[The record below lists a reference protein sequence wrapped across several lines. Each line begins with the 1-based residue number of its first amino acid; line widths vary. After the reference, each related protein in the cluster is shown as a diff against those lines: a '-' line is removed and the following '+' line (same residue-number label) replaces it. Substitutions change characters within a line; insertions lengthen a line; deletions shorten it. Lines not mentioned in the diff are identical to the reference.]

1 MNKKFKK
8 ILVVLLSALMVFTYM
23 PTMAFADASDPK
35 TYTVLTEI
43 PAQDYTGEV
52 PDLMSLD
59 ALATIS
65 VKEVGAEDKDAFT
78 MTRGTDFTVEADSD
92 GASGS
97 ANAVFTATGSF
108 AGDTIQSKSF
118 VVKKAADTHDYK
130 ATIDAAK
137 LVYDGNA
144 LTAAEVAA
152 VTTVKDGDA
161 TLYFDHNDYQI
172 TLDKDNAVDAGT
184 AVKVTIKVG
193 STKVKEETVTI
204 GKADLS
210 KLILT
215 ADAGTVTYNGS
226 AQEPNISSVSY
237 QFTKTDAPVALAAA
251 DYTKGA
257 YSNNTNAGKAS
268 VAITAKSSCKNFT
281 GTGNAEF
288 EIAKFNLSGAH
299 VQVASAVKVP
309 FNGKKQNPAVNVT
322 VAFGNQFGAAT
333 INAADYKVDY
343 VTKESINVG
352 TYQIKVVPKDD
363 KSNVTGETSPVEG
376 YIIEQVSLKDATA
389 AQKKD
394 IPAGTAITKD
404 NITEYFDIT
413 VNGYKLTADD
423 AADMTVVVT
432 GTPNEANEACTIKIT
447 AAQTGNFK
455 ETATINYTTAPEK
468 LAQVYVSKAEYTY
481 SGSEQVPTKA
491 SLGNLWEK
499 GKETGAA
506 ALTTSDYDIKSDW
519 ANNIN
524 AGTATVTL
532 VGRGKYA
539 GQTAKIEYTI
549 DPEYLDDDD
558 YTATVTGIAR
568 GTYYEEAEITGA
580 SVTLKSAT
588 RTIALKAG
596 EFKVFAYDF
605 SYEGQSKL
613 TEVRVELYGNY
624 RGTFYVDVDVICEIA
639 DLNDAVVTG
648 DVPAGLRAALYSDED
663 ALKRYIKVKVGN
675 TYATPEAYSITNI
688 AGVPSDKLGELG
700 TEISFDITPEAEQLT
715 GQKKGCKVR
724 VVARNIKI
732 FEKYLKVTDSFT
744 YDGVEKTPDV
754 VFDEGALEAEWEA
767 IETESEWEALMLNPD
782 IPYDADFDKFV
793 KDQAYTLS
801 YANNV
806 DAGTATITLTG
817 KGDYTG
823 TATVTFEI
831 QKKQLYASDFKL
843 TGVDSIEYKPG
854 DVEDLSSKL
863 SLVKASDASKLAFD
877 AKDFTIALV
886 PGQKIGDATGELNI
900 GDDVMYAVT
909 VKEDSKNYFSAD
921 PIPKAA
927 YKVGRKTVTNA
938 EITLE
943 NNKFDVTK
951 GTPAIADLGKVTVK
965 VDGAELDPA
974 NYSLAIK
981 GVTNKVTSELTAD
994 EEKPYVLVE
1003 FEGDY
1008 AGKAKAPITMV
1019 AAVINIKDV
1028 KLTAPDALNAIYSGS
1043 AIVPKV
1049 SDTGS
1054 DKLVIDNPTKH
1065 YYTIEYTDAEGKP
1078 VDGEPTDAGTYT
1090 ATVKATAAYGG
1101 ETGDVCIYTIT
1112 AKKISQIEFNELV
1125 ENLTVRGV
1133 QTYSTPYG
1141 TEDYDYDDP
1150 GEVSYY
1156 GPYTETPEVGTYSNL
1171 DYVHWVSDDNFE
1183 VISFTKEWDGDPE
1196 KKGKATIALKADAN
1210 YAFDGTVEKEFYWN
1224 RGHLRYNETYGA
1236 MGYNTT
1242 DLADWFEIEDQ
1253 TYTGKALEPGVKAKA
1268 DLSAD
1273 YVTVQYY
1280 ESNVNAAVKTAKA
1293 YVKVEIPE
1301 TEKKYQG
1308 EMEGWIVFTIKP
1320 ADQGLKVSVKDAT
1333 YTGKAL
1339 EPAVTV
1345 KNAQG
1350 VLLDLDKDY
1359 TVAYADNTNAGK
1371 GKVTVTCMGNYA
1383 GTYEAEFTIAKAKNT
1398 MTVKAKAV
1406 KAKAKKTKKF
1416 AAKKVFT
1423 VKKAQGKVTYK
1434 LAKKVKN
1441 VKLAKNGKL
1450 TVKKGLKKGKT
1461 IKVKVKV
1468 TAKGNA
1474 NYKKLV
1480 KTVTVKVK
1488 IK

>member
-130 ATIDAAK
+130 ATIDASK

-161 TLYFDHNDYQI
+161 TLYFDHDDYQI
-172 TLDKDNAVDAGT
+172 TLDKNDAVDAGT

-193 STKVKEETVTI
+193 STKVTEQTVTI
-204 GKADLS
+204 GKADLAN
-210 KLILT
+210 LILT
-215 ADAGTVTYNGS
+215 ATTEATTYNGS
-226 AQEPNISSVSY
+226 AQTPAVSAVSY
-237 QFTKTDAPVALAAA
+237 QFKKDGAAATLPAA
-251 DYTKGA
+251 DYTVGA
-257 YSNNTNAGKAS
+257 YSNNTNAGKAA
-268 VAITAKSSCKNFT
+268 VAVTAKNTSKNFT
-281 GTGNAEF
+281 GTGSAEF
-288 EIAKFNLSGAH
+288 EIAKFNLSGAY
-299 VQVASAVKVP
+299 VQVANAVKVP
-309 FNGKKQNPAVNVT
+309 FNGKAQNPAVNVT
-322 VAFGNQFGAAT
+322 VAFSNAFGAAT
-333 INAADYKVDY
+333 INASDYKVDY
-343 VTKESINVG
+343 VTKDSVNAG
-352 TYQIKVVPKDD
+352 TYQIKVVPKDE
-363 KSNVTGETSPVEG
+363 KSNVTGETSAVDA
-376 YIIEQVSLKDATA
+376 YIIEKVSLKDATA
-389 AQKKD
+389 VQKKD
-394 IPAGTAITKD
+394 IPAKTVLSAS
-404 NITEYFDIT
+404 NLTEYFDVT
-413 VNGYKLTADD
+413 VNGYTLKAEDVAPMAVAVTGDTDKAGETCTVKLTA
-423 AADMTVVVT
+423 AS
-432 GTPNEANEACTIKIT
+432 
-447 AAQTGNFK
+447 TGNF
-455 ETATINYTTAPEK
+455 EEAATFTYTTAPKK
-468 LAQVYVSKAEYTY
+468 LAQVYTSATTFTY
-481 SGSEQVPTKA
+481 DGKEQVPTKTM
-491 SLGNLWEK
+491 LGELTEK
-499 GKETGAA
+499 VEQGVTPETIS
-506 ALTTSDYDIKSDW
+506 TSEYDIKSDW

-532 VGRGKYA
+532 VGRGQYA

-549 DPEYLDDDD
+549 DPKDMSD

-568 GTYYEEAEITGA
+568 GTYYEGAEITGA
-580 SVTLKSAT
+580 TVTLKKGT
-588 RTIALKAG
+588 ETVTLKAG
-596 EFKVFAYDF
+596 EYKVIAFDF
-605 SYEGQSKL
+605 DTGDQSKL
-613 TEVRVELYGNY
+613 TEVEIELMGNY
-624 RGTFYVDVDVICEIA
+624 EGTLYAPVDVICEIA

-648 DVPAGLRAALYSDED
+648 DFPAGQEEFTED
-663 ALKRYIKVKVGN
+663 YIKRYITVKIGN
-675 TYATPEAYSITNI
+675 TEATEAAYTLENI
-688 AGVPSDKLGELG
+688 ACATAGKQLGELG
-700 TEISFDITPEAEQLT
+700 TEISFDIKPAVDQLT
-715 GQKKGCKVR
+715 GEKKNCKIK
-724 VVARNIKI
+724 VVQRNLKD
-732 FEKYLKVTDSFT
+732 FEKYLYVRGSYEYNGDQQK
-744 YDGVEKTPDV
+744 PDW
-754 VFDEGALEAEWEA
+754 FGIAWWQIGEDDEYGLYN
-767 IETESEWEALMLNPD
+767 SEGPRDDE
-782 IPYDADFDKFV
+782 
-793 KDQAYTLS
+793 YTLS

-806 DAGTATITLTG
+806 DAGTGTVTLTG
-817 KGDYTG
+817 KGNYTG
-823 TATVTFEI
+823 SVTLTFEI
-831 QKKQLYASDFKL
+831 QKKTLYAGDFKL

-863 SLVKASDASKLAFD
+863 SLVKASESSKLVFSPSDCKIELKA
-877 AKDFTIALV
+877 
-886 PGQKIGDATGELNI
+886 GQKIGEGGLQI
-900 GDDVMYAVT
+900 GDDVKYIVT
-909 VKEDSKNYFSAD
+909 VNEDSKNYKAD
-921 PIPKAA
+921 NPIEVAA

-1133 QTYSTPYG
+1133 QKYSTPYG
-1141 TEDYDYDDP
+1141 TESYNYDSP
-1150 GEVSYY
+1150 GRVSYY

-1171 DYVHWVSDDNFE
+1171 DYGHWVSDDNFE
-1183 VISFTKEWDGDPE
+1183 VVSFTKEWDGDPAN
-1196 KKGKATIALKADAN
+1196 KGKATIALKADAN

-1224 RGHLRYNETYGA
+1224 RGYLRYNEIYGA

-1253 TYTGKALEPGVKAKA
+1253 TYTGKALEPAVKAKA

-1280 ESNVNAAVKTAKA
+1280 ESNVNAAVKTGKA

-1320 ADQGLKVSVKDAT
+1320 AEGLEVSVKNAT

-1339 EPAVTV
+1339 KPAVTV

-1371 GKVTVTCMGNYA
+1371 GKVTVTAMGNYA

-1406 KAKAKKTKKF
+1406 KAKAKKTTKL